1 MIRIEAARLI
11 PGRGEPIERGCV
23 VMENAKLMYAGPAA
37 SAPSNP
43 KAVVTEAKVV
53 MPGLWDCHA
62 HFFGMTRPDIA
73 VLVSDSIAVAAAR
86 SVKDLERALNG
97 GITTIREVGGL
108 GVYLAR
114 VIADGTIAGPN
125 IYGAGAILSM
135 TGGHADIHA
144 FPLDVLDIAEGAS
157 SLLALC
163 DGVPSCLHQVRRQL
177 RLGAR
182 LIKVCA
188 SGGVMSEIDHPIHQQ
203 FSDEELRAIV
213 EEAARADRIV
223 AAHCHGKPGIMA
235 ALRAGVTT
243 IEHGTYL
250 DEEAAELMVK
260 CGAVLVPTRFVVEH
274 LLGMKGSMP
283 DYAFQKASA
292 LADRHAEAM
301 RIAVRCGVKIACGTD
316 IFVSG
321 PLWGRNGLEVSY
333 LAKAGLPPLR
343 AIEAAT
349 ANGPATLGGQGP
361 KSGILAAGYDADV
374 ITLDADPLEDISVL
388 GNPERVVG
396 VWKAGVQV
404 KSVSSGLR

>member
-11 PGRGEPIERGCV
+11 PGRGEPIQNGCV
-23 VMENAKLMYAGPAA
+23 VMENTKVIYAGPTAN
-37 SAPSNP
+37 APSTP

-62 HFFGMTRPDIA
+62 HLFGMTRPDLS

-97 GITTIREVGGL
+97 GVTTIREVGGL
-108 GVYLAR
+108 GVYLSR
-114 VIADGTIAGPN
+114 VIADGTVQGPN
-125 IYGAGAILSM
+125 IYGAGAVLSM

-144 FPLDVLDIAEGAS
+144 FPLDVLHVAEGAS

-177 RLGAR
+177 RQGAR

-203 FSDEELRAIV
+203 FSDEELSAIV

-260 CGAVLVPTRFVVEH
+260 CGAVLVPTRFVVEN
-274 LLGMKGSMP
+274 LLGMRGSMP
-283 DYAFQKASA
+283 EYAFQKAA
-292 LADRHAEAM
+292 AIAERHAEAM
-301 RIAVRCGVKIACGTD
+301 KIAVHHGVKIAAGTD

-321 PLWGRNGLEVSY
+321 PALWGRNGLEASY
-333 LAKAGLPPLR
+333 LVKAGMTPLK

-349 ANGPATLGGQGP
+349 ANGPSTLGGQAP
-361 KSGILAAGYDADV
+361 KSGILAAGNDADV
-374 ITLDADPLEDISVL
+374 IILDADPLEDISIL

-396 VWKAGVQV
+396 VWKAGVRV
-404 KSVSSGLR
+404 KNLERT